1 MRFLLRGHGFMGQ
14 EKKEKKTLW
23 DAYIFSVTYTGI
35 TTLIGHPAE
44 RLKVAIQT
52 NLFQSSYSVT
62 KQFIGVNLR
71 HFSTGFLSCMIR
83 QQGKVAYRPL
93 LITHMP
99 KEIDKLQFPLVVG
112 GVFKAALSS
121 TFDTLVLS
129 PIENIKTVQMRAIAS
144 QDKPIKPVQAMHTIY
159 QQKGL
164 PGFFAG
170 STATLGKSFPSWLYL
185 YMTYQAIKTK
195 REKQNFLSTILWATT
210 ASIPVAFTT
219 TPLDVIKS
227 QQQVCIDS
235 SKPTIRGI
243 ASEIYKNH
251 GISAFFKGFNCRLM
265 HKSLSTAGAY
275 MILDIGS
282 KM

>member
-1 MRFLLRGHGFMGQ
+1 MGQ

-23 DAYIFSVTYTGI
+23 DAYAFSVTYTGI
-35 TTLIGHPAE
+35 TTFVGQPAE

-52 NLFQSSYSVT
+52 NLVQSSYSVT
-62 KQFIGVNLR
+62 KQFIGANLQ
-71 HFSTGFLSCMIR
+71 HFSTGFLSCFLR

-99 KEIDKLQFPLVVG
+99 KEVDKLELPLIIG
-112 GVFKAALSS
+112 GPFKAAISA

-129 PIENIKTVQMRAIAS
+129 PLENIKTVQMRAIAS
-144 QDKPIKPVQAMHTIY
+144 QTKPIKPIQAMQTIY
-159 QQKGL
+159 QQKGV

-170 STATLGKSFPSWLYL
+170 SNATLGKSFPSWLYL
-185 YMTYQAIKTK
+185 YTTYHAIKTK
-195 REKQNFLSTILWATT
+195 REKQSFLSTILWATT
-210 ASIPVAFTT
+210 ASIPITLTT

-227 QQQVCIDS
+227 QQQACLDA
-235 SKPTIRGI
+235 SKPTIKDI

-275 MILDIGS
+275 VILDIGS

>member
-1 MRFLLRGHGFMGQ
+1 MGS

-23 DAYIFSVTYTGI
+23 DAYAFSVTYTGI
-35 TTLIGHPAE
+35 TTLVGHPAE

-52 NLFQSSYSVT
+52 NLWQGSYAVT
-62 KQFIGVNLR
+62 KQFIGANLN
-71 HFSTGFLSCMIR
+71 HFSTGFLSCILR
-83 QQGKVAYRPL
+83 QQGKVIYRPL

-99 KEIDKLQFPLVVG
+99 KEVDKLQWPPMIG
-112 GVFKAALSS
+112 GLFKAAISA

-129 PIENIKTVQMRAIAS
+129 PLENIKTVQMRSIAS
-144 QDKPIKPVQAMHTIY
+144 QAKPIKPIQAMQTIY

-164 PGFFAG
+164 PGFFSG
-170 STATLGKSFPSWLYL
+170 SNATLAKSFPSWLYL
-185 YMTYQAIKTK
+185 YTTYHAINTK
-195 REKQNFLSTILWATT
+195 REKQSFLSTILWATT
-210 ASIPVAFTT
+210 ASIPIALST

-227 QQQVCIDS
+227 QQQARLDS
-235 SKPTIRGI
+235 SKPTIKDL
-243 ASEIYKNH
+243 ATEIYRNH
-251 GISAFFKGFNCRLM
+251 GVSAFFKGFNCRLM